1 MLRAT
6 IIHDLKWSL
15 ILATLGLSLGLIWQW
30 PLIQQGWQGTLF
42 PQIKELE
49 RQEAARRLEG
59 IRTFNLEQ
67 VQALHQKGEALFI
80 DARPPA
86 EYRELHIEG
95 AVNLTAKHLE
105 SGNAPDQLRNVDLHR
120 AIVVYC
126 ANEDCHASLQVAEL
140 LQSRGFTQVAVFLG
154 GFRAWDEAGY
164 AVDVSR

>member
-1 MLRAT
+1 MWRTT

-15 ILATLGLSLGLIWQW
+15 LLAALSLSLGLIWQW
-30 PLIQQGWQGTLF
+30 PVIHQGWQGTLF
-42 PQIKELE
+42 PKIKELE
-49 RQEAARRLEG
+49 RQEASRRLVA
-59 IRTFNLEQ
+59 IRTFNLQQ
-67 VQALHQKGEALFI
+67 VQALHQKGEALII
-80 DARPPA
+80 DARPAA

-95 AVNLTAKHLE
+95 AVNLTAQHLE
-105 SGNAPDQLRNVDLHR
+105 GAQVPDQLRDVDRNR

-164 AVDVSR
+164 AVDTSR